1 MFDSTNPS
9 IILCSHELEEV
20 LNMKALHVTEIRS
33 AARSPYNNNNNYI
46 CFLETLSWDN
56 LKK

>member
-33 AARSPYNNNNNYI
+33 AARSPYNNNNYI